1 MAEIAVSVACE
12 VAKCLL
18 APVGRHCGYVIFSDR
33 CVRQLNVEIKKLGD
47 TRDEVQHSIDD
58 ARNNMK
64 PIKAK
69 VETVRNKTWVKEVE
83 TVANKAHYVLDYD
96 GRAKKTCFYGW
107 LPNPKA
113 RYRLGNESSK
123 MIKEIKDLIEQ
134 VQFERVYDENS
145 PPGRVGGAPNENSSA
160 GDGGKTIFK
169 SQASTFQDLMKAL
182 DDEKLKVIGIY
193 GHGGVGKTT
202 LLKEV
207 EKKLKKEGR
216 PFHMIVKSN
225 VSQTPDLKK
234 IQDNIAYAFSLKLKD
249 EPSEVGRRDLLCR
262 RLQRDPREKVLIML
276 DDLWDE
282 LNLEAIGIPSGD
294 ESRGCKL
301 LLTSRFKD
309 VLEQNMHADRTFR
322 LEGLNDDEAFRLFE
336 KIVGDKL
343 EDEELKSI
351 AAQVVEKLAGLPLL
365 IISIA
370 STLKYSRV
378 SAWKDALIKIED
390 SNIETIV
397 KLSYDHLKSEDAK
410 SLFLL
415 CALLGGTI
423 QVELLLGLGMGLGL
437 FEGFNNTVEDS
448 RNRLNTML
456 NSLRSVC
463 LLQDDG
469 DDMETVIIHDLYSEV
484 VVSAPFRSQ
493 NSLMM
498 NNYCVS
504 WPKEKLEKCWAIC
517 LVNDYGDSLAEK
529 MRCLFPDLKIF
540 VLSQIGLFEAPI
552 HRHDVRDCCGLDF
565 TSMEQ
570 LQVLYLRFI
579 HITNLRSSI
588 GTLRN
593 LHSLYLDY
601 CIVDD
606 VAILGKLKTL
616 QILSLAGSQISKL
629 PEEIGELR
637 NLRSLNLY
645 DCDSLMI
652 IEPGALKGLVHLEEL
667 YMRGS
672 FSQWIVDDEIPTES
686 YNGRL
691 VELKSLRKLA
701 SLEISIHDPI
711 VLLKDDDLPFGTLI
725 RFWINIGNTYGRGFR
740 GLRTMKLQLEGCDGI
755 LSKEWVQK
763 TLQKTQHLYLD
774 GLGEF
779 KENAHELCIQGFK
792 QLKHL
797 DIQNSPSIKY
807 IISSLND
814 LPTAFTD
821 LESLF
826 LENLINLKKICNGL
840 VTPDCFHKLKVV
852 CIEKC
857 HQLKNLRFLSKMQ
870 RRVHLEEIKICECDS
885 LQAIITGDAGKVEVD
900 VNDMI
905 ELPNVRRLDLRK
917 LPKMTSFCT
926 RTEDAPIQLH
936 NVFPSTI
943 IGRLH
948 NLTIVEIEDCPSLAS
963 LFDCGSIDANTAQT
977 TILLPKSEVKTARFP
992 NIRKLQIEGAKC
1004 KELWNNRIPNDSF
1017 CKLELLR
1024 VEHCDNLLLLPH
1036 LTLRSCH
1043 LIKIIYESDG
1053 TNTKSGKMT
1062 RLVLRDLENLRHI
1075 WQSDGFPNVPFPNL
1089 RYVEVVRC
1097 SRLEMLFTTFT
1108 AKFLGQIKELV
1119 VESCEDLELI
1129 VGHEEC
1135 EEAAGTTII
1144 FSELTALRLF
1154 ELPKIRRILAEKYS
1168 GKFPS
1173 LQVFCMVSCGMG
1185 PDRGLDDWE

>member
-1 MAEIAVSVACE
+1 M
-12 VAKCLL
+12 K
-18 APVGRHCGYVIFSDR
+18 
-33 CVRQLNVEIKKLGD
+33 EIK
-47 TRDEVQHSIDD
+47 REVD
-58 ARNNMK
+58 RWKN
-64 PIKAK
+64 KA
-69 VETVRNKTWVKEVE
+69 E
-83 TVANKAHYVLDYD
+83 TVADKARRMLDD
-96 GRAKKTCFYGW
+96 DRRANRTRFCGW
-107 LPNPKA
+107 LPNPKERYCLGRDA
-113 RYRLGNESSK
+113 RK
-123 MIKEIKDLIEQ
+123 TVQAIQALIPQ
-134 VQFERVYDENS
+134 GKFERVYYESAPPGHVAS
-145 PPGRVGGAPNENSSA
+145 PPEVNSSTSDR
-160 GDGGKTIFK
+160 GDTVTD
-169 SQASTFQDLMKAL
+169 SRASFFEGIMNDL

-193 GHGGVGKTT
+193 GPGGVGKTT
-202 LLKEV
+202 LLEEV
-207 EKKLKKEGR
+207 QKKLRNEKR
-216 PFHMIVKSN
+216 LFHLIATTTI
-225 VSQTPDLKK
+225 SQTRDLKK
-234 IQDNIAYAFSLKLKD
+234 IQDDIAYALSLDLKN
-249 EPSEVGRRDLLCR
+249 ETSEVGRRDLLFR
-262 RLQRDPREKVLIML
+262 KLQSDPTKKVLIIL
-276 DDLWDE
+276 DDLWGPLD
-282 LNLEAIGIPSGD
+282 LKAVGIPAGD

-301 LLTSRFKD
+301 LLASRFKD
-309 VLEQNMHADRTFR
+309 VLEQKMHADKTFH
-322 LEGLNDDEAFRLFE
+322 LEGLNNNEAFRLFE

-343 EDEELKSI
+343 KDEELKAI
-351 AAQVVEKLAGLPLL
+351 AAQVVEKLLGLPLL
-365 IISIA
+365 IISVA

-378 SAWKDALIKIED
+378 SAWKNALIKIED

-415 CALLGGTI
+415 CGLLGGTI
-423 QVELLLGLGMGLGL
+423 PVELLLGLGMGLGL

-456 NSLRSVC
+456 DSLRSVC

-469 DDMETVIIHDLYSEV
+469 DDMETVTIHDLYSEV

-498 NNYCVS
+498 NNSYVS

-517 LVNDYGDSLAEK
+517 LVNDYGDGLAEK
-529 MRCLFPDLKIF
+529 MRCAFPDLKIF
-540 VLSQIGLFEAPI
+540 VLSQIGSFVTPI

-606 VAILGKLKTL
+606 VAILDKLETL

-629 PEEIGELR
+629 PKEIGELR

-711 VLLKDDDLPFGTLI
+711 VLLKDDGLPFGTLI

-740 GLRTMKLQLEGCDGI
+740 GLRTMKLQLKGCDGI
-755 LSKEWVQK
+755 LSKERVQK

-779 KENAHELCIQGFK
+779 KENAHELCIRGFK

-797 DIQNSPSIKY
+797 DIKNSPSIKY
-807 IISSLND
+807 ITSSLND
-814 LPTAFTD
+814 LLTAFTD

-826 LENLINLKKICNGL
+826 LDNVINLEKICNGP
-840 VTPDCFHKLKVV
+840 VTPDCFRKLKVV

-857 HQLKNLRFLSKMQ
+857 HQLKILWFLSEMQ
-870 RRVHLEEIKICECDS
+870 RHVHLEEIKICECDS
-885 LQAIITGDAGKVEVD
+885 LQAIITGDVGKVEVD
-900 VNDMI
+900 VDDMI

-926 RTEDAPIQLH
+926 RAEGAPIQVSLPRLESLVMVGLLGLEKILH
-936 NVFPSTI
+936 SEPSIKFSGLKSLKIKESKSTLSIPKDWILKLPNLESMEIASSPLAELVFDLEELKVTGEVEILSRLSTLALSKLPNLWRMLKQDVQLQGI
-943 IGRLH
+943 SIFRNLKELSVCKTRLSF
-948 NLTIVEIEDCPSLAS
+948 LFSMSVAKCLREIEDIKVEDCPNMKTVIVDEEGTDDIIKLP
-963 LFDCGSIDANTAQT
+963 LLKRLSITRCPT
-977 TILLPKSEVKTARFP
+977 EKFFSY
-992 NIRKLQIEGAKC
+992 
-1004 KELWNNRIPNDSF
+1004 
-1017 CKLELLR
+1017 
-1024 VEHCDNLLLLPH
+1024 PH
-1036 LTLRSCH
+1036 
-1043 LIKIIYESDG
+1043 
-1053 TNTKSGKMT
+1053 GK
-1062 RLVLRDLENLRHI
+1062 
-1075 WQSDGFPNVPFPNL
+1075 
-1089 RYVEVVRC
+1089 
-1097 SRLEMLFTTFT
+1097 
-1108 AKFLGQIKELV
+1108 K
-1119 VESCEDLELI
+1119 
-1129 VGHEEC
+1129 
-1135 EEAAGTTII
+1135 
-1144 FSELTALRLF
+1144 
-1154 ELPKIRRILAEKYS
+1154 
-1168 GKFPS
+1168 
-1173 LQVFCMVSCGMG
+1173 
-1185 PDRGLDDWE
+1185 